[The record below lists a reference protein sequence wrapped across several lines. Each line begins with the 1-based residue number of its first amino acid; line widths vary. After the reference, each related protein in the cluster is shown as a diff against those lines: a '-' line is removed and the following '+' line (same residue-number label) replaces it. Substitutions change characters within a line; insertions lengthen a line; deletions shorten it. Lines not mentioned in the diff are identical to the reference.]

1 VAKGGWFIGAR
12 RSSSRERRAIGERD
26 AVSLVLRRGRGVRD
40 ALSMEDS
47 PDRECARL
55 SRGPR
60 GTDLGGLR
68 ATTRACQEKQRAFT
82 SSEEATGESEAGGI
96 SARGGRKCH
105 PVIAGPVAEVRNT
118 P

>member
-1 VAKGGWFIGAR
+1 VAKGGRFIEAR
-12 RSSSRERRAIGERD
+12 RSSSRERRAIGERY
-26 AVSLVLRRGRGVRD
+26 AVSFVLRRGRGACN

-68 ATTRACQEKQRAFT
+68 ATARACQKAARVHELGGGDRGVR
-82 SSEEATGESEAGGI
+82 GE
-96 SARGGRKCH
+96 R
-105 PVIAGPVAEVRNT
+105 
-118 P
+118 